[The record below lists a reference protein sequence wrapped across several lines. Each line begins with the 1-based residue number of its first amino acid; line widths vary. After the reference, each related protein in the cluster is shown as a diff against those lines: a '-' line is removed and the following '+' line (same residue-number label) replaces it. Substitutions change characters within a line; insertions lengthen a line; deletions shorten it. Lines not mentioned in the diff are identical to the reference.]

1 MYCVREVVGGDVGNG
16 SAVAVKASVGSGV
29 FVGGS
34 WVKVGRGVAGSGG
47 IEFEEP
53 G

>member
-1 MYCVREVVGGDVGNG
+1 VVGGDVGDG
-16 SAVAVKASVGSGV
+16 RTVAVKASVGSGV

-34 WVKVGRGVAGSGG
+34 WVKVGMGVDGSGG
-47 IEFEEP
+47 IEFEEA